1 MARKA
6 QFSTRRSPAGGRLVI
21 RPRNGTFD
29 ETAIFVWLKAMA
41 HRFRWRVILI
51 AALVAASGCSKPQP
65 PVVTSSPLPSPSA
78 AAVAAAPTASNPS
91 TPPADN
97 FACTLLTTEEI
108 QAVQGEPVKSTK
120 PSAHTVGGMISS
132 QCYFELPT
140 PVNSVV
146 LTVTRQSEGGREP
159 GESWRETF
167 HREPGA
173 TKKEEGEEKEPLEVE
188 GIGDEAFWT
197 GTRVGGALYVLK
209 GNSYIRISVGGTGDQ
224 TQKIENSKKLAESVL
239 KRL

>member
-1 MARKA
+1 MARNG
-6 QFSTRRSPAGGRLVI
+6 QFSTPRLAI
-21 RPRNGTFD
+21 ESRPRYRSGNGTFD

-41 HRFRWRVILI
+41 HRFRWRVIVI

-65 PVVTSSPLPSPSA
+65 PDVTSSPSPSPSA
-78 AAVAAAPTASNPS
+78 AAVASAPTASNPS

-108 QAVQGEPVKSTK
+108 QAVQGEPFKSTK

-159 GESWRETF
+159 SESWRETF

-173 TKKEEGEEKEPLEVE
+173 TKKEEGEEKEPLKVE